1 MAKSKKIIKMIEGR
15 VVVISGIIEFRNV
28 SYSKKNSMI
37 LENISFSLKK
47 NKYNVIIGKN
57 GSGKSTIL
65 KLIVG
70 LEKISG
76 GQIFIDNEELVYKR
90 DELYKIRKKTGI
102 VFQESNEHIIG
113 ETVAESLIFGMENN
127 RVPLEKMKENMTKY
141 VKLFQLENIIDKKTV
156 NLSGGEKQK
165 VALAGAVI
173 TEPDIILLD
182 EVTEMWDKATK
193 EKMNGI
199 IEKFLEDGKTVV
211 SVTHNPEEIKRSDN
225 IIFITEEGKI
235 VTGKSEEV
243 NKILEEK
250 ENTEINHEMISEYS
264 TDLTKISLKEEEIKV
279 KIKDISYYYE
289 KERKIID
296 SFSVNIP
303 KDSITAIT
311 GKSGTGKTTLIEIMS
326 GLAFLGENFS
336 GEIGYNFRNENKEK
350 EDEKLLLYKNISEKE
365 LYEIRKRM
373 GIVFQN
379 TGEQFFSATV
389 LEELEYNIMKKY
401 KIKNRKSEELKD
413 RINEIAEMV
422 GYDEKFLMKSPFVL
436 SGGEKKMLGL
446 ALAVCLNPEILLLD
460 EPTGALDYNMT
471 VKFMKIVEK
480 MKKNGTTVILVT
492 HDENIVRQYSDY
504 ILKL

>member
-1 MAKSKKIIKMIEGR
+1 M
-15 VVVISGIIEFRNV
+15 VVISGIIEFRNV
-28 SYSKKNSMI
+28 NYSKNNNMI

-102 VFQESNEHIIG
+102 VFQESNEYIIG

-127 RVPLEKMKENMTKY
+127 RIPLEKMKENMDKY
-141 VKLFQLENIIDKKTV
+141 IKLFQLENIIDKKTV

-173 TEPDIILLD
+173 TGPEIILLD

-193 EKMNGI
+193 DKMNGI
-199 IEKFLEDGKTVV
+199 IEEFLKDGKTVV

-225 IIFITEEGKI
+225 IVFITEEGKI
-235 VTGKSEEV
+235 VTGKSEEI
-243 NKILEEK
+243 NKIIEKK
-250 ENTEINHEMISEYS
+250 ENTEINHEVISEYS
-264 TDLTKISLKEEEIKV
+264 ADLTKISLKEEEIKV
-279 KIKDISYYYE
+279 KIKNISYYYE

-311 GKSGTGKTTLIEIMS
+311 GKSGTGKTTLIEIIS

-336 GEIGYNFRNENKEK
+336 GEIEYNFRNENKEK
-350 EDEKLLLYKNISEKE
+350 EDEKLLLYKNISERE
-365 LYEIRKRM
+365 LYEIRKRI

-379 TGEQFFSATV
+379 TGEQFFSGTV
-389 LEELEYNIMKKY
+389 LEELEYNITKKY
-401 KIKNRKSEELKD
+401 KIKNKKSKELSD
-413 RINEIAEMV
+413 RINEIAEIF

-446 ALAVCLNPEILLLD
+446 ALAVCLEPEILVLD
-460 EPTGALDYNMT
+460 EPTGALDYIMT

-492 HDENIVRQYSDY
+492 HDENIVKQYSDY
-504 ILKL
+504 ILKM

>member
-1 MAKSKKIIKMIEGR
+1 M
-15 VVVISGIIEFRNV
+15 VVISGIIEFRNV
-28 SYSKKNSMI
+28 SYSKNNNMI

-70 LEKISG
+70 IEKISG
-76 GQIFIDNEELVYKR
+76 GKIFIDNEELVYKR

-102 VFQESNEHIIG
+102 VFQESNEYIIG

-127 RVPLEKMKENMTKY
+127 RIPLEKMKENMDKY
-141 VKLFQLENIIDKKTV
+141 IKLFQLENIIDKKTV

-173 TEPDIILLD
+173 TGPEIILLD

-193 EKMNGI
+193 DKMNGI
-199 IEKFLEDGKTVV
+199 IEEFLKDGKTVV

-225 IIFITEEGKI
+225 IVFITEEGKI
-235 VTGKSEEV
+235 VTGKSEEI
-243 NKILEEK
+243 NKIIEKK
-250 ENTEINHEMISEYS
+250 ENTEINHEVISEYS
-264 TDLTKISLKEEEIKV
+264 ADLTKISLKEEEIKV

-303 KDSITAIT
+303 KNSITAIT
-311 GKSGTGKTTLIEIMS
+311 GKSGTGKTTLIEIIS

-336 GEIGYNFRNENKEK
+336 GKIGYNFRNENKEK
-350 EDEKLLLYKNISEKE
+350 EDEKLLLYKNISERE

-379 TGEQFFSATV
+379 TGEQFFSGTV
-389 LEELEYNIMKKY
+389 LEELEYNITKKY
-401 KIKNRKSEELKD
+401 KIKNRKSKELNDK
-413 RINEIAEMV
+413 IKEIAELF

-446 ALAVCLNPEILLLD
+446 ALAVCLEPEILILD

-471 VKFMKIVEK
+471 IKFMQIVEK
-480 MKKNGTTVILVT
+480 TKKNGTTVILVT
-492 HDENIVRQYSDY
+492 HDENIVKQYSDY
-504 ILKL
+504 ILKM

>member
-1 MAKSKKIIKMIEGR
+1 M
-15 VVVISGIIEFRNV
+15 VVISGVIEFRNV
-28 SYSKKNSMI
+28 SYSKNNNMI

-70 LEKISG
+70 IEKISG
-76 GQIFIDNEELVYKR
+76 GKIFIDNEELVYKR

-102 VFQESNEHIIG
+102 VFQESNEYIIG

-127 RVPLEKMKENMTKY
+127 RIPLEKMKENMDKY
-141 VKLFQLENIIDKKTV
+141 IKLFQLENIIDKKTV

-173 TEPDIILLD
+173 TGPEIILLD

-193 EKMNGI
+193 DKMNGI
-199 IEKFLEDGKTVV
+199 IEEFLKDGKTVV

-225 IIFITEEGKI
+225 IVFITEEGKI
-235 VTGKSEEV
+235 VTGKSEEI
-243 NKILEEK
+243 NKIIEKK
-250 ENTEINHEMISEYS
+250 ENTEINHEVISEYS
-264 TDLTKISLKEEEIKV
+264 ADLTKISLKEEEIKV

-303 KDSITAIT
+303 KNSITAIT
-311 GKSGTGKTTLIEIMS
+311 GKSGTGKTTLIEIIS

-336 GEIGYNFRNENKEK
+336 GKIGYNFRNENKEK
-350 EDEKLLLYKNISEKE
+350 EDEKLLLYKNISERE

-379 TGEQFFSATV
+379 TGEQFFSGTV
-389 LEELEYNIMKKY
+389 LEELEYNITKKY
-401 KIKNRKSEELKD
+401 KIKNRKSKELNDK
-413 RINEIAEMV
+413 IKEIAELF

-446 ALAVCLNPEILLLD
+446 ALAVCLEPEILILD

-471 VKFMKIVEK
+471 IKFMQIVEK
-480 MKKNGTTVILVT
+480 TKKNGTTVILVT
-492 HDENIVRQYSDY
+492 HDENIVKQYSDY
-504 ILKL
+504 ILKM

>member
-1 MAKSKKIIKMIEGR
+1 MIE
-15 VVVISGIIEFRNV
+15 ISGIIEFRNV
-28 SYSKKNSMI
+28 SYSKNNNLI

-47 NKYNVIIGKN
+47 NKYNVITGKN

-70 LEKISG
+70 LEKIDDG
-76 GQIFIDNEELVYKR
+76 EIFIDNEKLLYER

-127 RVPLEKMKENMTKY
+127 RIPLEKMKENMSKY
-141 VKLFQLENIIDKKTV
+141 IKLFQLEDIIDKKTV

-182 EVTEMWDKATK
+182 EITEMWDKITK
-193 EKMNGI
+193 EKMNRI
-199 IEKFLEDGKTVV
+199 IENFLKDGKTVV
-211 SVTHNPEEIKRSDN
+211 SVTHNSEEIRKSDN
-225 IIFITEEGKI
+225 VVFITEERKI
-235 VTGKSEEV
+235 ITGAFDEISQILQKGE
-243 NKILEEK
+243 NKGISHK
-250 ENTEINHEMISEYS
+250 MISEYPA
-264 TDLTKISLKEEEIKV
+264 DLKETSIKEENIKIKV
-279 KIKDISYYYE
+279 SNVNYYYYE
-289 KERKIID
+289 KERNVID
-296 SFSVNIP
+296 NLSVNIP

-311 GKSGTGKTTLIEIMS
+311 GKSGAGKTTLIEIMS
-326 GLAFLGENFS
+326 GLIFLGENFS
-336 GEIGYNFRNENKEK
+336 GEIEYRFRSENTEN
-350 EDEKLLLYKNISEKE
+350 EKLLLYKNISEKD
-365 LYEIRKRM
+365 LSEIRKKM

-379 TGEQFFSATV
+379 TGEQFFSGTV
-389 LEELEYNIMKKY
+389 QEELEYNIMKKH
-401 KIKNRKSEELKD
+401 KIKNRKSEELIN
-413 RINEIAEMV
+413 RINEIAEIFE
-422 GYDEKFLMKSPFVL
+422 YDENFLMKSPFVL

-446 ALAVCLNPEILLLD
+446 ALAVCLEPEILLLD

-480 MKKNGTTVILVT
+480 MKKDGTTVLLVT
-492 HDENIVRQYSDY
+492 HDENIVKQYSDY

>member
-1 MAKSKKIIKMIEGR
+1 M
-15 VVVISGIIEFRNV
+15 VVISGIIEFRNV
-28 SYSKKNSMI
+28 SYSKNNNMI

-76 GQIFIDNEELVYKR
+76 GKIFIDNEELVYKR

-127 RVPLEKMKENMTKY
+127 RIPLEKMKENMDKY
-141 VKLFQLENIIDKKTV
+141 IKLFQLENIIDKKTV

-173 TEPDIILLD
+173 TEPEIILLD

-193 EKMNGI
+193 DKMNGI
-199 IEKFLEDGKTVV
+199 IEEFLKDGKTVV

-225 IIFITEEGKI
+225 IVFITEEGKI

-243 NKILEEK
+243 NKIIEEK
-250 ENTEINHEMISEYS
+250 ENTEINHEVISEYS
-264 TDLTKISLKEEEIKV
+264 ADLTKISLKEEEIKV

-311 GKSGTGKTTLIEIMS
+311 GKSGTGKTTLIEIIS

-350 EDEKLLLYKNISEKE
+350 EDEKLLLYKNISERE

-379 TGEQFFSATV
+379 TGEQFFSGTV
-389 LEELEYNIMKKY
+389 LEELEYNITKKY
-401 KIKNRKSEELKD
+401 KIKNRKSKELSD
-413 RINEIAEMV
+413 RINEIAELF

-446 ALAVCLNPEILLLD
+446 ALAVCLEPEILILD

-471 VKFMKIVEK
+471 IKFMQIVEK
-480 MKKNGTTVILVT
+480 TKKNGTTVILVT
-492 HDENIVRQYSDY
+492 HDENIVKQYSDY

>member
-1 MAKSKKIIKMIEGR
+1 M
-15 VVVISGIIEFRNV
+15 VVISGIIEFRNV
-28 SYSKKNSMI
+28 SYSKNNNMI

-113 ETVAESLIFGMENN
+113 ETVAESLIFGMEKN
-127 RVPLEKMKENMTKY
+127 RIPLEKMKENMTKY
-141 VKLFQLENIIDKKTV
+141 VKLFKLENIIDKKTV

-173 TEPDIILLD
+173 TEPEIILLD

-193 EKMNGI
+193 DKMNGI
-199 IEKFLEDGKTVV
+199 IEEFLKDGKTVV
-211 SVTHNPEEIKRSDN
+211 SVTHSPEEIKRSDN
-225 IIFITEEGKI
+225 IVFITEEGKI

-243 NKILEEK
+243 NNIIEEK
-250 ENTEINHEMISEYS
+250 ENTEINHEVISQYS
-264 TDLTKISLKEEEIKV
+264 ADLTKISLKEEEIKV
-279 KIKDISYYYE
+279 KIKDISYFYE
-289 KERKIID
+289 KKRKIID

-303 KDSITAIT
+303 KNSITAIT
-311 GKSGTGKTTLIEIMS
+311 GKSGTGKTTLIEIIS

-336 GEIGYNFRNENKEK
+336 GEIEYNFRNENKEK
-350 EDEKLLLYKNISEKE
+350 EDEKLLLYKNISERE
-365 LYEIRKRM
+365 LYEIRKRI

-379 TGEQFFSATV
+379 TGEQFFSGTV
-389 LEELEYNIMKKY
+389 LEELEYNITKKY
-401 KIKNRKSEELKD
+401 KIKNKKSKELSD
-413 RINEIAEMV
+413 RINEIAEIF

-446 ALAVCLNPEILLLD
+446 ALAVCLEPEILVLD

-492 HDENIVRQYSDY
+492 HDENIVKQYSDY
-504 ILKL
+504 ILKLQFKG

>member
-1 MAKSKKIIKMIEGR
+1 M
-15 VVVISGIIEFRNV
+15 VVISGIIEFRNV
-28 SYSKKNSMI
+28 SYSKNNNMI

-102 VFQESNEHIIG
+102 VFQESNEYIIG

-127 RVPLEKMKENMTKY
+127 RIPLEKMKENMTKY

-173 TEPDIILLD
+173 TEPEIILLD
-182 EVTEMWDKATK
+182 EVTEMWDKTTK
-193 EKMNGI
+193 DKMNGI
-199 IEKFLEDGKTVV
+199 IEEFLKDGKTVV
-211 SVTHNPEEIKRSDN
+211 SVTHSPEEIKRSDN
-225 IIFITEEGKI
+225 IVFITEEGKI

-243 NKILEEK
+243 NKIIEEK
-250 ENTEINHEMISEYS
+250 ENTEINHEVISEYS
-264 TDLTKISLKEEEIKV
+264 ADLTKISLKEEEIKV
-279 KIKDISYYYE
+279 KIKNISYYYE

-311 GKSGTGKTTLIEIMS
+311 GKSGAGKTTLIEIIS

-336 GEIGYNFRNENKEK
+336 GEIEYNFRNENKEK
-350 EDEKLLLYKNISEKE
+350 EDEKLLLYKNISERE
-365 LYEIRKRM
+365 LYEIRKRI

-379 TGEQFFSATV
+379 TGEQFFSGTV
-389 LEELEYNIMKKY
+389 LEELEYNITKKY
-401 KIKNRKSEELKD
+401 KIKNKKSKELSD
-413 RINEIAEMV
+413 RINEIAEIF

-446 ALAVCLNPEILLLD
+446 ALAVCLEPEILVLD

-492 HDENIVRQYSDY
+492 HDENIVKQYSDY
-504 ILKL
+504 ILKM

>member
-1 MAKSKKIIKMIEGR
+1 M
-15 VVVISGIIEFRNV
+15 VVISGIIEFRNV
-28 SYSKKNSMI
+28 SYSKNNNMI

-102 VFQESNEHIIG
+102 VFQESNEYIIG

-127 RVPLEKMKENMTKY
+127 RIPLEKMKENMTKY

-173 TEPDIILLD
+173 TEPEIILLD

-193 EKMNGI
+193 DKMNGI
-199 IEKFLEDGKTVV
+199 IEEFLKDGKTVV

-225 IIFITEEGKI
+225 IVFITEEGKI

-243 NKILEEK
+243 NKIIEEK
-250 ENTEINHEMISEYS
+250 ENTEINHEVISEYS
-264 TDLTKISLKEEEIKV
+264 ADLTKISLKEEEIKV

-303 KDSITAIT
+303 KNSITAIT
-311 GKSGTGKTTLIEIMS
+311 GKSGTGKTTLIEIIS

-336 GEIGYNFRNENKEK
+336 GKIEYNFRNENKEK
-350 EDEKLLLYKNISEKE
+350 EDEKLLLYKNISERE

-379 TGEQFFSATV
+379 TGEQFFSGTV
-389 LEELEYNIMKKY
+389 LEELEYNITKKY
-401 KIKNRKSEELKD
+401 KIKNRKSKELNDK
-413 RINEIAEMV
+413 IKEIAEIFE
-422 GYDEKFLMKSPFVL
+422 YDEKFLMKSPFVL

-446 ALAVCLNPEILLLD
+446 ALAVCLEPEILILD

-471 VKFMKIVEK
+471 IKFMKIVEK

-492 HDENIVRQYSDY
+492 HDENIVKQYSDY

>member
-1 MAKSKKIIKMIEGR
+1 M
-15 VVVISGIIEFRNV
+15 VVISGIIEFRNV
-28 SYSKKNSMI
+28 SYSKNNNMI
-37 LENISFSLKK
+37 LENISFFLKK

-90 DELYKIRKKTGI
+90 YELYKIRKKTGI

-127 RVPLEKMKENMTKY
+127 RIPLEKMKENMTKY

-173 TEPDIILLD
+173 TEPEIILLD

-193 EKMNGI
+193 DKMNGI
-199 IEKFLEDGKTVV
+199 IEEFLKDGKTVV

-225 IIFITEEGKI
+225 IVFITEEGKI

-243 NKILEEK
+243 NKTIEEK
-250 ENTEINHEMISEYS
+250 ENTEINHEVISEYS
-264 TDLTKISLKEEEIKV
+264 ADLTKISLKEEEIKV
-279 KIKDISYYYE
+279 KIKNISYYYE

-311 GKSGTGKTTLIEIMS
+311 GKSGTGKTTLIEIIS

-336 GEIGYNFRNENKEK
+336 GEIEYNFRNENKEK
-350 EDEKLLLYKNISEKE
+350 EDEKLLLYKNISERE
-365 LYEIRKRM
+365 LYEIRKRI

-379 TGEQFFSATV
+379 TGEQFFSGTV
-389 LEELEYNIMKKY
+389 LEELEYNITKKY
-401 KIKNRKSEELKD
+401 KIKNKKSKELSD
-413 RINEIAEMV
+413 RINEIVEIF

-446 ALAVCLNPEILLLD
+446 ALAVCLEPEILVLD
-460 EPTGALDYNMT
+460 EPTGALDYIMT
-471 VKFMKIVEK
+471 IKFMQIVEK

-492 HDENIVRQYSDY
+492 HDENIVKQYSDY

>member
-1 MAKSKKIIKMIEGR
+1 MD
-15 VVVISGIIEFRNV
+15 
-28 SYSKKNSMI
+28 
-37 LENISFSLKK
+37 
-47 NKYNVIIGKN
+47 KYI
-57 GSGKSTIL
+57 
-65 KLIVG
+65 
-70 LEKISG
+70 
-76 GQIFIDNEELVYKR
+76 
-90 DELYKIRKKTGI
+90 
-102 VFQESNEHIIG
+102 
-113 ETVAESLIFGMENN
+113 
-127 RVPLEKMKENMTKY
+127 
-141 VKLFQLENIIDKKTV
+141 KLFQLENIIDKKTV

-173 TEPDIILLD
+173 TEPEIILLD

-193 EKMNGI
+193 DKMNGI
-199 IEKFLEDGKTVV
+199 IEEFLKDGKTVV

-225 IIFITEEGKI
+225 IVFITEEGKI

-243 NKILEEK
+243 NKIIEEK
-250 ENTEINHEMISEYS
+250 ENTEINHEVISEYS
-264 TDLTKISLKEEEIKV
+264 ADLTKMSLKEEEIKV

-311 GKSGTGKTTLIEIMS
+311 GKSGTGKTTLIEIIS

-350 EDEKLLLYKNISEKE
+350 EDEKLLLYKNISERE

-379 TGEQFFSATV
+379 TGEQFFSGTV
-389 LEELEYNIMKKY
+389 LEELEYNITKKY
-401 KIKNRKSEELKD
+401 KIKNKKSKELSD
-413 RINEIAEMV
+413 RINEIAEIF

-446 ALAVCLNPEILLLD
+446 ALAVCLEPEILVLD

-492 HDENIVRQYSDY
+492 HDENIVKQYSDY
-504 ILKL
+504 ILKM

>member
-1 MAKSKKIIKMIEGR
+1 M
-15 VVVISGIIEFRNV
+15 VVISGIIEFRNV
-28 SYSKKNSMI
+28 NYSKNNNMI

-102 VFQESNEHIIG
+102 VFQESNEYIIG

-127 RVPLEKMKENMTKY
+127 RIPLEKMKENMTKY

-173 TEPDIILLD
+173 TEPEIILLD

-193 EKMNGI
+193 DKMNGI
-199 IEKFLEDGKTVV
+199 IEEFLKDGKTVV

-225 IIFITEEGKI
+225 IVFITEEGKI

-243 NKILEEK
+243 NKIIEEK
-250 ENTEINHEMISEYS
+250 ENTEINHEVISEYS
-264 TDLTKISLKEEEIKV
+264 ADLTKISLKEEEIKV
-279 KIKDISYYYE
+279 KIKNISYYYE

-311 GKSGTGKTTLIEIMS
+311 GKSGTGKTTLIEIIS

-336 GEIGYNFRNENKEK
+336 GEIEYNFRNENKEK
-350 EDEKLLLYKNISEKE
+350 EDEKLLLYKNISERE
-365 LYEIRKRM
+365 LYEIRKRI

-379 TGEQFFSATV
+379 TGEQFFSGTV
-389 LEELEYNIMKKY
+389 LEELEYNITKKY
-401 KIKNRKSEELKD
+401 KIKNKKSKELSD
-413 RINEIAEMV
+413 RINEIAEIF

-446 ALAVCLNPEILLLD
+446 ALAVCLEPEILVLD
-460 EPTGALDYNMT
+460 EPTGALDYNTT
-471 VKFMKIVEK
+471 VKFMKIVET

-492 HDENIVRQYSDY
+492 HDENIVKQYSDY
-504 ILKL
+504 ILKLQFKG

>member
-1 MAKSKKIIKMIEGR
+1 M
-15 VVVISGIIEFRNV
+15 VVISGIIEFRNV
-28 SYSKKNSMI
+28 SYSKNNNMI

-90 DELYKIRKKTGI
+90 AELYKIRKKTGI

-127 RVPLEKMKENMTKY
+127 RIPLEKMKENMTKY

-173 TEPDIILLD
+173 TEPEIILLD

-193 EKMNGI
+193 DKMNGI
-199 IEKFLEDGKTVV
+199 IEEFLKDGKTVV

-225 IIFITEEGKI
+225 IVFITEEGKI

-243 NKILEEK
+243 NKIIEEK
-250 ENTEINHEMISEYS
+250 ENTEINHEVISEYS
-264 TDLTKISLKEEEIKV
+264 ADLTKISLKEEEIKV
-279 KIKDISYYYE
+279 KIKNISYYYE

-311 GKSGTGKTTLIEIMS
+311 GKLGTGKTTLIEIIS

-336 GEIGYNFRNENKEK
+336 GEIEYNFRNENKEK
-350 EDEKLLLYKNISEKE
+350 EDEKLLLYKNISERE
-365 LYEIRKRM
+365 LYEIRKRI

-379 TGEQFFSATV
+379 TGEQFFSGTV
-389 LEELEYNIMKKY
+389 LEELEYNITKKY
-401 KIKNRKSEELKD
+401 KIKNKKSKELSD
-413 RINEIAEMV
+413 RINEIAEIF
-422 GYDEKFLMKSPFVL
+422 GYDEKFLMKSPFIL

-446 ALAVCLNPEILLLD
+446 ALAVCLEPEILVLD

-492 HDENIVRQYSDY
+492 HDENIVKQYSDY
-504 ILKL
+504 ILKM

>member
-1 MAKSKKIIKMIEGR
+1 M
-15 VVVISGIIEFRNV
+15 VVISGIIEFRNV
-28 SYSKKNSMI
+28 SYSKNNNLI

-47 NKYNVIIGKN
+47 NKYNVITGKN

-127 RVPLEKMKENMTKY
+127 RIPLEKMKENMAKY

-193 EKMNGI
+193 DKMNGI
-199 IEKFLEDGKTVV
+199 IEELLKDGKTVV

-235 VTGKSEEV
+235 VTGKSEAM
-243 NKILEEK
+243 IQEK

-336 GEIGYNFRNENKEK
+336 EEIGYNFSNENREK
-350 EDEKLLLYKNISEKE
+350 EDEKLLLYKNISERE

-379 TGEQFFSATV
+379 TGEQFFSGTV
-389 LEELEYNIMKKY
+389 KEELEYNIMKKC
-401 KIKNRKSEELKD
+401 KIKNRKSEELSN
-413 RINEIAEMV
+413 RINEIAEIFE
-422 GYDEKFLMKSPFVL
+422 YDEKFLMKSPFVL

-446 ALAVCLNPEILLLD
+446 ALAVCLEPEILLLD

-471 VKFMKIVEK
+471 IKFMKIIEK
-480 MKKNGTTVILVT
+480 MKKDGTTILLVT
-492 HDENIVRQYSDY
+492 HDENIVKQYSDY

>member
-1 MAKSKKIIKMIEGR
+1 M
-15 VVVISGIIEFRNV
+15 VVISGIIEFRNV
-28 SYSKKNSMI
+28 SYSKNNNMI

-127 RVPLEKMKENMTKY
+127 RIPLEKMKENMTKY

-173 TEPDIILLD
+173 TEPEIILLD

-193 EKMNGI
+193 DKMNGI
-199 IEKFLEDGKTVV
+199 IEEFLKDGKTVV

-225 IIFITEEGKI
+225 IVFITEEGKI

-243 NKILEEK
+243 NNIIEEK
-250 ENTEINHEMISEYS
+250 ENTEINHEVISQYS
-264 TDLTKISLKEEEIKV
+264 ADLTKISLKEEEIKV

-311 GKSGTGKTTLIEIMS
+311 GKSGTGKTTLIEIIS

-350 EDEKLLLYKNISEKE
+350 EDEKLLLYKNISERE
-365 LYEIRKRM
+365 LYEIRKRI

-379 TGEQFFSATV
+379 TGEQFFSGTV
-389 LEELEYNIMKKY
+389 LEELEYNITKKY
-401 KIKNRKSEELKD
+401 KIKNKKSKELSD
-413 RINEIAEMV
+413 RINEIAEIF

-446 ALAVCLNPEILLLD
+446 ALAVCLEPEILILD
-460 EPTGALDYNMT
+460 EPTGALDYIMT

-492 HDENIVRQYSDY
+492 HDENIVKQYSDY
-504 ILKL
+504 ILKM

>member
-1 MAKSKKIIKMIEGR
+1 MF
-15 VVVISGIIEFRNV
+15 VISGIIEFRNV
-28 SYSKKNSMI
+28 SYSKNNNMI

-102 VFQESNEHIIG
+102 VFQESNEYIIG

-127 RVPLEKMKENMTKY
+127 RIPLEKMKENMTKY

-173 TEPDIILLD
+173 TEPEIILLD
-182 EVTEMWDKATK
+182 EVTEMWDKTTK
-193 EKMNGI
+193 DKMNGI
-199 IEKFLEDGKTVV
+199 IEEFLKDGKTVV
-211 SVTHNPEEIKRSDN
+211 SVTHSPEEIKRSDN
-225 IIFITEEGKI
+225 IVFITEEGKI

-243 NKILEEK
+243 NKIIEEK
-250 ENTEINHEMISEYS
+250 ENTEINHEVISQYS
-264 TDLTKISLKEEEIKV
+264 ADLTKISLREEEIKV

-289 KERKIID
+289 KKRKIID

-303 KDSITAIT
+303 KNSITAIT
-311 GKSGTGKTTLIEIMS
+311 GKSGTGKTTLIEIIS

-336 GEIGYNFRNENKEK
+336 GEIEYNFRNENKEK
-350 EDEKLLLYKNISEKE
+350 EDEKLLLYKNILERE
-365 LYEIRKRM
+365 LYEIRKRI

-379 TGEQFFSATV
+379 TGEQFFSGTV
-389 LEELEYNIMKKY
+389 LEELEYNIMKKH
-401 KIKNRKSEELKD
+401 KIKNRKSKELSD
-413 RINEIAEMV
+413 RINEIAEIF
-422 GYDEKFLMKSPFVL
+422 GYDEKFLMKSPFVI

-446 ALAVCLNPEILLLD
+446 ALAICLEPEILLLD

-480 MKKNGTTVILVT
+480 MKKEGTTVLLVT
-492 HDENIVRQYSDY
+492 HDENIVKQYSDY

>member
-1 MAKSKKIIKMIEGR
+1 M
-15 VVVISGIIEFRNV
+15 VVISGIIEFRNV
-28 SYSKKNSMI
+28 SYSKNNNMI

-102 VFQESNEHIIG
+102 VFQESNEYIIG

-127 RVPLEKMKENMTKY
+127 RIPLEKMKENMTKY

-173 TEPDIILLD
+173 TEPEIILLD
-182 EVTEMWDKATK
+182 EVTEMWDKTTK
-193 EKMNGI
+193 DKMNGI
-199 IEKFLEDGKTVV
+199 IEEFLKDGKTVV
-211 SVTHNPEEIKRSDN
+211 SVTHSPEEIKRSDN
-225 IIFITEEGKI
+225 IVFITEEGKI

-243 NKILEEK
+243 NKIIEEK
-250 ENTEINHEMISEYS
+250 ENTEINHEVISEYS
-264 TDLTKISLKEEEIKV
+264 ADLTKISLKEEEIKV
-279 KIKDISYYYE
+279 KIKNISYYYE

-296 SFSVNIP
+296 SFSVNIT

-311 GKSGTGKTTLIEIMS
+311 GKSGTGKTTLIEIIS

-336 GEIGYNFRNENKEK
+336 GEIEYNFRNENKEK
-350 EDEKLLLYKNISEKE
+350 EDEKLLLYKNISERE
-365 LYEIRKRM
+365 LYEIRKRI

-379 TGEQFFSATV
+379 TGEQFFSGTV
-389 LEELEYNIMKKY
+389 LEELEYNITKKY
-401 KIKNRKSEELKD
+401 KIKNKKSKELSD
-413 RINEIAEMV
+413 RINEIAEIF

-446 ALAVCLNPEILLLD
+446 ALAVCLDPEILILD
-460 EPTGALDYNMT
+460 EPTGALDYIMT
-471 VKFMKIVEK
+471 IKFMQIVEK

-492 HDENIVRQYSDY
+492 HDENIVKWHSDY
-504 ILKL
+504 ILKM

>member
-1 MAKSKKIIKMIEGR
+1 M
-15 VVVISGIIEFRNV
+15 VVISGIIEFRNV
-28 SYSKKNSMI
+28 SYSKNNNMI

-127 RVPLEKMKENMTKY
+127 RIPLEKMKENMTKY

-173 TEPDIILLD
+173 TEPEIILLD

-193 EKMNGI
+193 DKMNGI
-199 IEKFLEDGKTVV
+199 IEEFLKDGKTVV

-225 IIFITEEGKI
+225 IVFITEEGKI

-243 NKILEEK
+243 NKIIEEK
-250 ENTEINHEMISEYS
+250 ENTEINHEVISEYS
-264 TDLTKISLKEEEIKV
+264 ADLTKISLKEEEIKV

-311 GKSGTGKTTLIEIMS
+311 GKSGTGKTTLIEIIS

-336 GEIGYNFRNENKEK
+336 GEIEYNFRNENKEK
-350 EDEKLLLYKNISEKE
+350 EDEKLLLYKNISERE
-365 LYEIRKRM
+365 LYEIRKRI

-379 TGEQFFSATV
+379 TGEQFFSGTV
-389 LEELEYNIMKKY
+389 LEELEYNITKKY
-401 KIKNRKSEELKD
+401 KIKNKKSKELSD
-413 RINEIAEMV
+413 RINEIAEIF
-422 GYDEKFLMKSPFVL
+422 GYDEKFLMKSPFIL

-446 ALAVCLNPEILLLD
+446 ALAVCLEPEILVLD

-492 HDENIVRQYSDY
+492 HDENIVKQYSDY
-504 ILKL
+504 ILKLQFKG

>member
-1 MAKSKKIIKMIEGR
+1 M
-15 VVVISGIIEFRNV
+15 VVISGIIEFRNV
-28 SYSKKNSMI
+28 SYSKNNNMI
-37 LENISFSLKK
+37 LENISFFLKK

-76 GQIFIDNEELVYKR
+76 GQIFIDNKELVYKR

-127 RVPLEKMKENMTKY
+127 RIPLEKMKENMTKY
-141 VKLFQLENIIDKKTV
+141 VKIFQLENIIDKKTV

-173 TEPDIILLD
+173 TEPEIILLD

-193 EKMNGI
+193 DKMNGI
-199 IEKFLEDGKTVV
+199 IEEFLKDGKTVV

-225 IIFITEEGKI
+225 IVFITEEGKI

-243 NKILEEK
+243 NKIIEEK
-250 ENTEINHEMISEYS
+250 ENTEINHEVISEYS
-264 TDLTKISLKEEEIKV
+264 ADLTKISLKEEEIKV

-303 KDSITAIT
+303 KNSITAIT
-311 GKSGTGKTTLIEIMS
+311 GKSGTGKTTLIEIIS

-350 EDEKLLLYKNISEKE
+350 EDEKLLLYKNISERE
-365 LYEIRKRM
+365 LYEIRKRI

-379 TGEQFFSATV
+379 TGEQFFSGTV
-389 LEELEYNIMKKY
+389 LEELEYNITKKY
-401 KIKNRKSEELKD
+401 KIKNKKSKELNDK
-413 RINEIAEMV
+413 IKEIAELF

-446 ALAVCLNPEILLLD
+446 ALAVCLEPEILVLD
-460 EPTGALDYNMT
+460 EPTGALDYIMT
-471 VKFMKIVEK
+471 IKFMQIVEK

-492 HDENIVRQYSDY
+492 HDENIVKQYSDY

>member
-1 MAKSKKIIKMIEGR
+1 M
-15 VVVISGIIEFRNV
+15 VVISGVIEFRNV
-28 SYSKKNSMI
+28 SYSKNNNMI

-127 RVPLEKMKENMTKY
+127 RIPLEKMKENMDKY
-141 VKLFQLENIIDKKTV
+141 IKLFQLENIIDKKTV

-173 TEPDIILLD
+173 TEPEIILLD

-193 EKMNGI
+193 DKMNGI
-199 IEKFLEDGKTVV
+199 IEEFLKDGKTVV
-211 SVTHNPEEIKRSDN
+211 SVTHSPEEIKRSDN
-225 IIFITEEGKI
+225 IVFITEEGKI

-243 NKILEEK
+243 NKIIEEK
-250 ENTEINHEMISEYS
+250 ENTEINHEVISEYS
-264 TDLTKISLKEEEIKV
+264 ADLTKMSLKEEEIKV

-289 KERKIID
+289 KKRKIID

-303 KDSITAIT
+303 KNSITAIT
-311 GKSGTGKTTLIEIMS
+311 GKSGTGKTTLIEIIS

-336 GEIGYNFRNENKEK
+336 GKIEYNFRNENKEK
-350 EDEKLLLYKNISEKE
+350 EDEKLLLYKNISERE

-379 TGEQFFSATV
+379 TGEQFFSGTV
-389 LEELEYNIMKKY
+389 LEELEYNITKKY
-401 KIKNRKSEELKD
+401 KIKNRKSKELNDK
-413 RINEIAEMV
+413 IKEIAELF

-446 ALAVCLNPEILLLD
+446 ALAVCLDPEILVLD

-471 VKFMKIVEK
+471 IKFMKIVEK

-492 HDENIVRQYSDY
+492 HDENIVKQYSDY

>member
-1 MAKSKKIIKMIEGR
+1 MF
-15 VVVISGIIEFRNV
+15 VISGIIEFRNV
-28 SYSKKNSMI
+28 NYSKNNNMI

-76 GQIFIDNEELVYKR
+76 GKIFIDNEELVYKR

-102 VFQESNEHIIG
+102 VFQESNEYIIG

-127 RVPLEKMKENMTKY
+127 RIPLEKMKENMTKY

-173 TEPDIILLD
+173 TEPEIILLD

-193 EKMNGI
+193 DKMNGI
-199 IEKFLEDGKTVV
+199 IEEFLKDGKTVV

-225 IIFITEEGKI
+225 IVFITEEGKI

-243 NKILEEK
+243 NKIIEEK
-250 ENTEINHEMISEYS
+250 ENTEINHEVISEYS
-264 TDLTKISLKEEEIKV
+264 ADLTKMSLKEEEIKV

-311 GKSGTGKTTLIEIMS
+311 GKSGTGKTTLIEIIS

-350 EDEKLLLYKNISEKE
+350 EDEKLLLYKNISERE

-379 TGEQFFSATV
+379 TGEQFFSGTV
-389 LEELEYNIMKKY
+389 LEELEYNITKKY
-401 KIKNRKSEELKD
+401 KIKNRKSKELNDK
-413 RINEIAEMV
+413 IKEIAELF

-446 ALAVCLNPEILLLD
+446 ALAVCLEPEILVLD

-471 VKFMKIVEK
+471 IKFMQIVEK
-480 MKKNGTTVILVT
+480 TKKNGTTVILVT
-492 HDENIVRQYSDY
+492 HDENIVKQYSDY
-504 ILKL
+504 ILKM

>member
-1 MAKSKKIIKMIEGR
+1 M
-15 VVVISGIIEFRNV
+15 VVISGIIEFRNV
-28 SYSKKNSMI
+28 SYSKNNNMI

-127 RVPLEKMKENMTKY
+127 RIPLEKMKENMTKY

-173 TEPDIILLD
+173 TEPEIILLD

-193 EKMNGI
+193 DKMNGI
-199 IEKFLEDGKTVV
+199 IEEFLKDGKTVV

-225 IIFITEEGKI
+225 IVFITEEGKI

-243 NKILEEK
+243 NKIIEEK
-250 ENTEINHEMISEYS
+250 ENTEINHEVISEYS

-311 GKSGTGKTTLIEIMS
+311 GKSGTGKTTLIEIIS

-336 GEIGYNFRNENKEK
+336 GEIEYNFRNENKEK
-350 EDEKLLLYKNISEKE
+350 EDEKLLLYKNISERE
-365 LYEIRKRM
+365 LYEIRKRI

-379 TGEQFFSATV
+379 TGEQFFSGTV
-389 LEELEYNIMKKY
+389 LEELEYNITKKY
-401 KIKNRKSEELKD
+401 KIKNRKSKELSD
-413 RINEIAEMV
+413 RINEIAEIF

-446 ALAVCLNPEILLLD
+446 ALAVCLEPEILVLD

-492 HDENIVRQYSDY
+492 HDENIVKQYSDY
-504 ILKL
+504 ILKLQFKG

>member
-1 MAKSKKIIKMIEGR
+1 M
-15 VVVISGIIEFRNV
+15 VVISGIIEFRNV
-28 SYSKKNSMI
+28 SYSKNNNMI

-76 GQIFIDNEELVYKR
+76 GKIFIDNEELVYKR

-102 VFQESNEHIIG
+102 VFQESNEYIIG

-127 RVPLEKMKENMTKY
+127 RIPLEKMKENMDKY
-141 VKLFQLENIIDKKTV
+141 IKLFQLENIIDKKTV

-173 TEPDIILLD
+173 TEPEIILLD

-193 EKMNGI
+193 DKMNGI
-199 IEKFLEDGKTVV
+199 IEEFLKDGKTVV

-225 IIFITEEGKI
+225 IVFITEEGKI

-243 NKILEEK
+243 NKIIEEK
-250 ENTEINHEMISEYS
+250 ENTEINHEVISEYS
-264 TDLTKISLKEEEIKV
+264 ADLTKMSLKEEEIKV

-289 KERKIID
+289 KKRKIID

-303 KDSITAIT
+303 KNSITAIT
-311 GKSGTGKTTLIEIMS
+311 GKSGTGKTTLIEIIS

-350 EDEKLLLYKNISEKE
+350 EDEKLLLYKNISERE

-379 TGEQFFSATV
+379 TGEQFFSGTV
-389 LEELEYNIMKKY
+389 LEELEYNITKKY
-401 KIKNRKSEELKD
+401 KIKNRKSKELSD
-413 RINEIAEMV
+413 RINEIAELF

-446 ALAVCLNPEILLLD
+446 ALAVCLEPEILILD

-471 VKFMKIVEK
+471 IKFMQIVEK
-480 MKKNGTTVILVT
+480 TKKNGTTIILVT
-492 HDENIVRQYSDY
+492 HDENIVKQYSDY

>member
-1 MAKSKKIIKMIEGR
+1 M
-15 VVVISGIIEFRNV
+15 VVISGIIEFRNV
-28 SYSKKNSMI
+28 SYSKNNSMI

-76 GQIFIDNEELVYKR
+76 GQIFIGNEELVYKR

-193 EKMNGI
+193 DKMNGI
-199 IEKFLEDGKTVV
+199 IEEFLKDGKTVV

-225 IIFITEEGKI
+225 IIFITEEGRI

-264 TDLTKISLKEEEIKV
+264 TDLTKISLKKEEIKV

-350 EDEKLLLYKNISEKE
+350 EDEKLLLYKNISERE

-379 TGEQFFSATV
+379 TGEQFFSGTV
-389 LEELEYNIMKKY
+389 LEELEYNITKKY
-401 KIKNRKSEELKD
+401 KIKNRKSKELRD
-413 RINEIAEMV
+413 RINEIAEIF

-446 ALAVCLNPEILLLD
+446 ALTVCLEPEILVLD

-492 HDENIVRQYSDY
+492 HDENIVKQYSDY
-504 ILKL
+504 ILKLQFKG

>member
-1 MAKSKKIIKMIEGR
+1 

-28 SYSKKNSMI
+28 SYSKNNNMI

-127 RVPLEKMKENMTKY
+127 RIPLEKMKENMTKY

-173 TEPDIILLD
+173 TEPEIILLD

-193 EKMNGI
+193 DKMNGI
-199 IEKFLEDGKTVV
+199 IEEFLKDGKTVV

-225 IIFITEEGKI
+225 IVFITEEGKI

-243 NKILEEK
+243 NQILEEK
-250 ENTEINHEMISEYS
+250 KSKETEYEINSIYS
-264 TDLTKISLKEEEIKV
+264 ADLSKISLKEEDIKI
-279 KIKDISYYYE
+279 KMKDISYYYE
-289 KERKIID
+289 RERKIID

-303 KDSITAIT
+303 KDSITTIT
-311 GKSGTGKTTLIEIMS
+311 GKSGTGKTTLIELIS

-336 GEIGYNFRNENKEK
+336 GEIEYNFRNENKEK
-350 EDEKLLLYKNISEKE
+350 EDEKLLLYKNISERE
-365 LYEIRKRM
+365 LYEIRKGM

-413 RINEIAEMV
+413 RINEIAEMF

-471 VKFMKIVEK
+471 VKFMKIIEK
-480 MKKNGTTVILVT
+480 LKKNGTTVILVT
-492 HDENIVRQYSDY
+492 HDENIVKQYSDY

>member
-1 MAKSKKIIKMIEGR
+1 M
-15 VVVISGIIEFRNV
+15 VVISGIIEFRNV
-28 SYSKKNSMI
+28 NYSKNNNMI

-47 NKYNVIIGKN
+47 NKYNVITGKN

-70 LEKISG
+70 LEKIDDG
-76 GQIFIDNEELVYKR
+76 EIFIDNEKLLYER
-90 DELYKIRKKTGI
+90 DKLYKIRKKTGI
-102 VFQESNEHIIG
+102 VFQESNEYIIG

-127 RVPLEKMKENMTKY
+127 RIPLEKMKENMTKY

-173 TEPDIILLD
+173 TEPEIILLD

-193 EKMNGI
+193 DKMNGI
-199 IEKFLEDGKTVV
+199 IEEFLKDGKTVV

-225 IIFITEEGKI
+225 IVFITEEGKI

-243 NKILEEK
+243 NKIIEEK
-250 ENTEINHEMISEYS
+250 ENTEINHEVISEYS
-264 TDLTKISLKEEEIKV
+264 ADLTKISLKEEEIKV
-279 KIKDISYYYE
+279 KIKNISYYYE

-311 GKSGTGKTTLIEIMS
+311 GKSGTGKTTLIEIIS

-336 GEIGYNFRNENKEK
+336 GEIEYNFRNENKEK
-350 EDEKLLLYKNISEKE
+350 EDEKLLLYKNISERE
-365 LYEIRKRM
+365 LYEIRKRI

-379 TGEQFFSATV
+379 TGEQFFSGTV
-389 LEELEYNIMKKY
+389 LEELEYNITKKY
-401 KIKNRKSEELKD
+401 KIKNKKSKELSD
-413 RINEIAEMV
+413 RINEIAEIF

-446 ALAVCLNPEILLLD
+446 ALAVCLEPEILVLD
-460 EPTGALDYNMT
+460 EPTGALDYNTT

-492 HDENIVRQYSDY
+492 HDENIVKQYSDY
-504 ILKL
+504 ILKLQFKG

>member
-1 MAKSKKIIKMIEGR
+1 M
-15 VVVISGIIEFRNV
+15 VVISGIIEFRNV
-28 SYSKKNSMI
+28 SYSKNNNMI

-76 GQIFIDNEELVYKR
+76 GKIFIDNEELVYKR

-127 RVPLEKMKENMTKY
+127 RIPLEKMKENMDKY
-141 VKLFQLENIIDKKTV
+141 IKLFQLENIIDKKTV

-173 TEPDIILLD
+173 TEPEIILLD

-193 EKMNGI
+193 DKMNGI
-199 IEKFLEDGKTVV
+199 IEEFLKDGKTVV

-225 IIFITEEGKI
+225 IVFITEEGKI

-243 NKILEEK
+243 NKIIEEK
-250 ENTEINHEMISEYS
+250 ENTEINHEVISEYS
-264 TDLTKISLKEEEIKV
+264 ADLTKMSLKEEEIKV

-311 GKSGTGKTTLIEIMS
+311 GKSGTGKTTLIEIIS

-350 EDEKLLLYKNISEKE
+350 EDEKLLLYKNISERE

-379 TGEQFFSATV
+379 TGEQFFSGTV
-389 LEELEYNIMKKY
+389 LEELEYNITKKY
-401 KIKNRKSEELKD
+401 KIKNRKSKELSD
-413 RINEIAEMV
+413 RINEIAELF

-446 ALAVCLNPEILLLD
+446 ALAVCLEPEILLLD
-460 EPTGALDYNMT
+460 EPTGALDYIMT
-471 VKFMKIVEK
+471 IKFMKIVEK

-492 HDENIVRQYSDY
+492 HDENIVKQYSDY

>member
-1 MAKSKKIIKMIEGR
+1 M
-15 VVVISGIIEFRNV
+15 VVISGIIEFRNV
-28 SYSKKNSMI
+28 SYSKNNNMI

-76 GQIFIDNEELVYKR
+76 GKIFIDNEELVYKR

-127 RVPLEKMKENMTKY
+127 RIPFEKMKENMDKY
-141 VKLFQLENIIDKKTV
+141 IKLFQLENIIDKKTV

-173 TEPDIILLD
+173 TEPEIILLD

-193 EKMNGI
+193 DKMNGI
-199 IEKFLEDGKTVV
+199 IEEFLKDGKTVV

-225 IIFITEEGKI
+225 IVFITEEGKI
-235 VTGKSEEV
+235 VTGKLEEV
-243 NKILEEK
+243 NKIIEEK
-250 ENTEINHEMISEYS
+250 ENTEINHEVISEYS
-264 TDLTKISLKEEEIKV
+264 ADLTKISLKEEEIKV

-289 KERKIID
+289 KERKIIE

-303 KDSITAIT
+303 KNSITAIT
-311 GKSGTGKTTLIEIMS
+311 GKSGTGKTTLIEIIS

-336 GEIGYNFRNENKEK
+336 GKIEYNFRNENKEK
-350 EDEKLLLYKNISEKE
+350 EDEKLLLYKNISERE

-379 TGEQFFSATV
+379 TGEQFFSGTV
-389 LEELEYNIMKKY
+389 LEELEYNITKKY
-401 KIKNRKSEELKD
+401 KIKNKKSKELNDK
-413 RINEIAEMV
+413 IKEIAELF

-446 ALAVCLNPEILLLD
+446 ALAVCLEPEILILD

-471 VKFMKIVEK
+471 IKFMKIVEK

-492 HDENIVRQYSDY
+492 HDENIVKHYSDY

>member
-1 MAKSKKIIKMIEGR
+1 M
-15 VVVISGIIEFRNV
+15 VVISGIIEFRNV
-28 SYSKKNSMI
+28 SYSKNNSMI

-70 LEKISG
+70 LEKISDG
-76 GQIFIDNEELVYKR
+76 KIFIDNKELVYEK

-127 RVPLEKMKENMTKY
+127 RIPLDKMKENMTKY

-173 TEPDIILLD
+173 TEPEIILLD

-193 EKMNGI
+193 DKMNGI
-199 IEKFLEDGKTVV
+199 IEEFLKDGKTVV

-250 ENTEINHEMISEYS
+250 ENTEINHEVISEYS
-264 TDLTKISLKEEEIKV
+264 ADLSKISLKEEEIKV

-311 GKSGTGKTTLIEIMS
+311 GKSGTGKTTLIEIIS

-336 GEIGYNFRNENKEK
+336 GEIEYNFRNENKEK
-350 EDEKLLLYKNISEKE
+350 EDEKLLLYKNISERE

-379 TGEQFFSATV
+379 TGEQFFSGTV
-389 LEELEYNIMKKY
+389 LEELEYNITKKY
-401 KIKNRKSEELKD
+401 KIKNQKSKELSD
-413 RINEIAEMV
+413 RINEIAEIF

-446 ALAVCLNPEILLLD
+446 ALAVCLEPEILVLD

-471 VKFMKIVEK
+471 IKFMQIVK
-480 MKKNGTTVILVT
+480 KTKKNGTTVILVT
-492 HDENIVRQYSDY
+492 HDENIVKQYSDY
-504 ILKL
+504 ILKLQFKG

>member
-1 MAKSKKIIKMIEGR
+1 M
-15 VVVISGIIEFRNV
+15 VVISGIIEFRNV
-28 SYSKKNSMI
+28 SYSKNNSMI

-127 RVPLEKMKENMTKY
+127 RIPLEKMKENMAKY
-141 VKLFQLENIIDKKTV
+141 VKLFKLENIIDKKTV

-211 SVTHNPEEIKRSDN
+211 SVTHNPEEIRRSDN

-235 VTGKSEEV
+235 VIGKSEEV

-336 GEIGYNFRNENKEK
+336 GEIGYNFRNENREK
-350 EDEKLLLYKNISEKE
+350 EDEKLLLYKNILERE

-379 TGEQFFSATV
+379 TGEQFFSGTV
-389 LEELEYNIMKKY
+389 LEELEYNITKKY
-401 KIKNRKSEELKD
+401 KIKNRKSKELRD
-413 RINEIAEMV
+413 RINEIAEIF

-446 ALAVCLNPEILLLD
+446 ALAVCLEPEILVLD
-460 EPTGALDYNMT
+460 EPTGVLDYIMT
-471 VKFMKIVEK
+471 IKFMKTVEK

>member
-1 MAKSKKIIKMIEGR
+1 M
-15 VVVISGIIEFRNV
+15 VVISGVIEFRNV
-28 SYSKKNSMI
+28 SYSKNNNMI

-102 VFQESNEHIIG
+102 VFQESNEYIIG

-127 RVPLEKMKENMTKY
+127 RIPLEKMKENMDKY
-141 VKLFQLENIIDKKTV
+141 IKLFQLENIIDKKTV

-173 TEPDIILLD
+173 TEPEIILLD

-193 EKMNGI
+193 DKMNGI
-199 IEKFLEDGKTVV
+199 IEEFLKDGKTVV

-225 IIFITEEGKI
+225 IVFITEEGKI
-235 VTGKSEEV
+235 VTGKSEEI
-243 NKILEEK
+243 NKIIEKK
-250 ENTEINHEMISEYS
+250 ENTEINHEVISEYS
-264 TDLTKISLKEEEIKV
+264 ADLTKMSLKEEEIKV

-311 GKSGTGKTTLIEIMS
+311 GKSGTGKTTLIEIIS

-336 GEIGYNFRNENKEK
+336 GKIGYNFRNENKEK
-350 EDEKLLLYKNISEKE
+350 EDEKLLLYKNISERE

-379 TGEQFFSATV
+379 TGEQFFSGTV
-389 LEELEYNIMKKY
+389 LEELEYNITKKY
-401 KIKNRKSEELKD
+401 KIKNRKSKELNDK
-413 RINEIAEMV
+413 IKEIAELF

-446 ALAVCLNPEILLLD
+446 ALAVCLEPEILILD

-471 VKFMKIVEK
+471 IKFMQIVEK
-480 MKKNGTTVILVT
+480 TKKNGTTVILVT
-492 HDENIVRQYSDY
+492 HDENIVKQYSDY
-504 ILKL
+504 ILKM